1 MTFSGNLF
9 CHARRLPGLRQQ
21 TGRSGIQVPGM
32 GIKKL
37 DPRLKLAGMTEG
49 ESTPIEIATFQAF
62 AGNSQ

>member
-1 MTFSGNLF
+1 MDHHLIHAGMTFSGNLF

-37 DPRLKLAGMTEG
+37 DPR
-49 ESTPIEIATFQAF
+49 
-62 AGNSQ
+62 